1 MFIEVMCSYCIMCAS
16 NINLIYTTQHCM
28 LEYILISTD
37 VFIQTYT
44 EILYL
49 IEADM

>member
-1 MFIEVMCSYCIMCAS
+1 MCSYCMMCAY
-16 NINLIYTTQHCM
+16 NIHLIYTTQHYT

-49 IEADM
+49 TEADM